1 MEHPHI
7 PAYISL
13 GGNIGDIA
21 ATFAMAVER
30 IARIP
35 RVRIGACSSLY
46 MTEPQGMPA
55 QPWFHNQVVRL
66 LYAAPDSDSSNMQD
80 LAEFF
85 LEVLL
90 EIETGLGRSRS
101 NTQRFGP
108 RSLDIDLL
116 SFGDIICDTPLVTLP
131 HPRMH
136 TRAFILVPLLEIAP
150 DFLVPGLGPIQRLLD
165 RLRFSVEDGKIYQ
178 H

>member
-13 GGNIGDIA
+13 GGNTGDLP
-21 ATFAMAVER
+21 ATFAMALER

-35 RVRIGACSSLY
+35 HVRLGACSSLY

-55 QPWFHNQVVRL
+55 QPWFYNQVVHL
-66 LYAAPDSDSSNMQD
+66 GYAAPVSDTANIQ
-80 LAEFF
+80 ARAGHF
-85 LEVLL
+85 LEALL
-90 EIETGLGRSRS
+90 EIETHLGRTRS
-101 NTQRFGP
+101 NEPRFGP
-108 RSLDIDLL
+108 RPIDIDLL
-116 SFGDIICDTPLVTLP
+116 SFGGIICDTPQMTLP

-136 TRAFILVPLLEIAP
+136 ARAFILVPLLEIAP
-150 DFLVPGLGPIQRLLD
+150 DLVVPGLGSVHMLLD

-178 H
+178 Q